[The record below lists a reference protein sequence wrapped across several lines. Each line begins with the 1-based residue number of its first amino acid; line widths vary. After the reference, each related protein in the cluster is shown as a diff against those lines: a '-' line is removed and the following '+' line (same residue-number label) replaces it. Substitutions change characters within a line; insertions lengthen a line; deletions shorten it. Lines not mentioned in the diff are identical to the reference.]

1 MRKEGKERAKK
12 EGQEIRQKGKTV
24 WTTGRVHKALKEI
37 KNKIFWT
44 L

>member
-1 MRKEGKERAKK
+1 MRKEGE
-12 EGQEIRQKGKTV
+12 EIRQKGKTV

-37 KNKIFWT
+37 KKKIFWT